1 MIDDDEFLDEPDES
15 GYRSSPK
22 RKELATQLAYH
33 AGRLQREG
41 VPPAEVRQFLQGF
54 AIGFQEEIKL
64 GLFEEAE
71 KHRTKS
77 KQRGGEPSLKGVCRS
92 GNKWFSQV
100 RHKGEK
106 LYLGAFA
113 TAEEADQAYRQMH
126 IEFHGEESP
135 YHPAN
140 QSTEATN

>member
-1 MIDDDEFLDEPDES
+1 MIDDDEFLDEPDDEILDEPDDEPDES

-54 AIGFQEEIKL
+54 TVAFL
-64 GLFEEAE
+64 E
-71 KHRTKS
+71 KPRMKP
-77 KQRGGEPSLKGVCRS
+77 KQCGSGLKGTRS
-92 GNKWFSQV
+92 NGDRWCGQIRF
-100 RHKGEK
+100 KGK
-106 LYLGAFA
+106 NLYLGTFD
-113 TAEEADQAYRQMH
+113 TPEEAHQAYRQKH
-126 IEFHGEESP
+126 IELHGEKSP

-140 QSTEATN
+140 QSTEAAN